1 MLGPGNLTAAIGKPN
16 PIIAV
21 AHEHEPIPDPV
32 AVAPIIDPSPSPS
45 PVAAVSAFSGY
56 YLYNCGTHCGFLN
69 HDDLWQEFG
78 SIPMRDAVDT
88 W

>member
-1 MLGPGNLTAAIGKPN
+1 LGPGNLTAAIGKPN

-21 AHEHEPIPDPV
+21 APEPEPEPV
-32 AVAPIIDPSPSPS
+32 AVAPIIDPSPSPA
-45 PVAAVSAFSGY
+45 AAVSTFSGY

-69 HDDLWQEFG
+69 HDDLWQDFG